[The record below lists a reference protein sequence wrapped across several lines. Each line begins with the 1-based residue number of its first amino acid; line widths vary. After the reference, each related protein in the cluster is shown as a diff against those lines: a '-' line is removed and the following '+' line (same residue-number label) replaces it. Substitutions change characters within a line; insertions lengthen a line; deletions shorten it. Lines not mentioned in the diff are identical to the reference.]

1 MAGNVKISQLP
12 IAATMT
18 DSTIVPVVAGGNT
31 QQIDGSAM
39 KIYFTDQ
46 LANVAFSGEYSDI
59 ANTPVLSN
67 VALSGEY
74 SDLLNTP
81 TALSEFS
88 NDTNFITSATANVIS
103 VNSET
108 GAVELDA
115 GDIPFVESVPGDWG
129 NEAANIDNVAE
140 ALDYLANAKADLQEF
155 TQELSTGNFFQLPG
169 PYVNEAAAI
178 AAGVQ
183 VGSFYYDNG
192 GTVRV
197 VQA

>member
-18 DSTIVPVVAGGNT
+18 DSTIVPVVSGGNT

-39 KIYFTDQ
+39 KIYFTDN

-59 ANTPVLSN
+59 ANTP
-67 VALSGEY
+67 
-74 SDLLNTP
+74 
-81 TALSEFS
+81 TALSDFS
-88 NDTNFITSATANVIS
+88 NDTNFITTATANVIS

-108 GAVELDA
+108 GTVTLEA
-115 GDIPFVESVPGDWG
+115 GDIPFVESIPADWG
-129 NEAANIDNVAE
+129 NESANIDNVAE
-140 ALDYLANAKADLQEF
+140 ALDYLANAKADLT
-155 TQELSTGNFFQLPG
+155 TQVTALAEGTGFVIPG
-169 PYVNEAAAI
+169 PYPNEAQAI

-183 VGSFYYDNG
+183 VGEIYYDNG

-197 VQA
+197 VQP

>member
-1 MAGNVKISQLP
+1 MAGNVKISDLP
-12 IAATMT
+12 VVATMT

-39 KIYFTDQ
+39 KIYFTDELVQ
-46 LANVAFSGEYSDI
+46 VAFTGEYADI
-59 ANTPVLSN
+59 A
-67 VALSGEY
+67 
-74 SDLLNTP
+74 NTP
-81 TALSEFS
+81 TALSDFT
-88 NDTNFITSATANVIS
+88 NDTNFITTATANVIS

-115 GDIPFVESVPGDWG
+115 GDIPFVESIPADWG
-129 NEAANIDNVAE
+129 NAAANIDNVSE
-140 ALDYLANAKADLQEF
+140 ALDYLANAKADLQSF

-169 PYVNEAAAI
+169 PYVNEAAAK

-183 VGSFYYDNG
+183 IGSFYYDNG

>member
-18 DSTIVPVVAGGNT
+18 DSTIVPVVASGNT

-39 KIYFTDQ
+39 KIYFTDE
-46 LANVAFSGEYSDI
+46 LSNVAFSGEYSDI
-59 ANTPVLSN
+59 A
-67 VALSGEY
+67 
-74 SDLLNTP
+74 NTP

-103 VNSET
+103 VNSKT
-108 GAVELDA
+108 GTVSLDA
-115 GDIPFVESVPGDWG
+115 GDVPFVESVPGDWG
-129 NEAANIDNVAE
+129 NAAANIDNVGE
-140 ALDYLANAKADLQEF
+140 ALDYLANAKADLETF